1 MTTATLDD
9 VLHEA
14 TRLAAENAAA
24 SDREHCARVPDTLA
38 RFAEIGALALGV
50 DREGDDISPFATLL
64 RAVAGECLSTA
75 FSLWAHRMVIE
86 YLRDSDAPAARV
98 WVDDLVAARRV
109 GSIAMA
115 TALQELAGLGSVP
128 TIARPDGT
136 GGYIASG
143 RIAWASNVGP
153 GTLVLF
159 PARVANETADP
170 DRGER
175 VLLVATVGD
184 EGFTTCPVE
193 DLLALGS
200 TQSSM
205 LVFENVAVPST
216 HVIAQSL
223 DACRTQRG
231 THLLLQ
237 TAFCLGL
244 ADRSLLEAAT
254 KTEGPNRVLVGEF
267 ERLRGQKDALS
278 RRFDALTSDPI
289 ERQRGDITLLRY
301 EAARLATAASR
312 LEVTLTGGRGYV
324 TTSDANRRLREAA
337 FLPVQSPSE
346 VHLLWELENLGVPVA
361 AAAGI

>member
-9 VLHEA
+9 VLREA
-14 TRLAAENAAA
+14 ARLAAENAVAI
-24 SDREHCARVPDTLA
+24 DRENSARVPETLA
-38 RFAEIGALALGV
+38 AFAEIGALGLGV
-50 DREGDDISPFATLL
+50 DRDDDNISDFARLL
-64 RAVAGECLSTA
+64 RTVAGECLSTA

-86 YLRDSDAPAARV
+86 YLRQTASPAAPE
-98 WVDDLVAARRV
+98 WVTDLVAARRV

-115 TALQELAGLGSVP
+115 TALQELAGLGNVP
-128 TIARPDGT
+128 TIARPDES
-136 GGYIASG
+136 GGYTVSG

-159 PARVANETADP
+159 PARVANEASDP
-170 DRGER
+170 DLGER

-184 EGFTTCPVE
+184 EGFTTRAVE

-205 LVFENVAVPST
+205 LVFENVVVPAE
-216 HVIAQSL
+216 HVVASSL
-223 DACRTQRG
+223 DAARAQRG

-237 TAFCLGL
+237 TSFCLGL
-244 ADRSLLEAAT
+244 ADRSLLEASG
-254 KTEGPNRVLVGEF
+254 KTEGPNRVLAAEF
-267 ERLRGQKDALS
+267 EHLSARRDALS
-278 RRFDALTSDPI
+278 ERLDALAADPT
-289 ERQRGDITLLRY
+289 EPQRGDITLLRY